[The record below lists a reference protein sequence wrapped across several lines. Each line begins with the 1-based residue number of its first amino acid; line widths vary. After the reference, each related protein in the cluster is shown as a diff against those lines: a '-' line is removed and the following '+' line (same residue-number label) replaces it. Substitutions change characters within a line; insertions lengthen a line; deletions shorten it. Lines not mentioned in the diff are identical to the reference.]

1 MASLT
6 LNPSEYVSYG
16 ATRGTAQISGQTN
29 PVGKSSSNTNYATLT
44 TSTTSRSTSYAFWK
58 FDCSSIPSGATIDSV
73 SCVAKCYVS
82 NTSRITSRSVQLYYG
97 TNTAKGSSVTFNATE
112 GATQTLDCGTWT
124 REELNDINIR
134 VAGTRGTN
142 TSSASIRFYGADLTI
157 TYTLQTYTV
166 TTTISNGV
174 LLAPNA
180 SEVVVSG
187 SSLDFSFKGN
197 AKTKYL
203 GMTVNGTPVV
213 ASKVNSQ
220 SSEPATWS
228 VSTNYNTYGNNSINN
243 INSNEGNYFWSSE
256 AQSTG
261 KYVLFTFNKF
271 IDLTGVSIYSSNSSD
286 YPHDCNELQVS
297 ADGKEWTTVGTFQEQ
312 QRNTFSGLTAQ
323 KIKYVRIYCVR
334 SVSNWL
340 VINTATFTYTTP
352 AIEGGYIYT
361 LSNIGGNKDVEISFV
376 NSSRVLVKVDGVYK
390 EGTAYKKESGTWV
403 RITPND
409 LSDYLTNK
417 KIKKKI

>member
-16 ATRGTAQISGQTN
+16 ATSGTAQISGQTT
-29 PVGKSSSNTNYATLT
+29 PVGKSSSNTTYATLT
-44 TSTTSRSTSYAFWK
+44 TSASSGSTSYAFWK
-58 FDCSSIPSGATIDSV
+58 FDCSSIPSNATIDSV

-82 NTSRITSRSVQLYYG
+82 NTTRISTRSIQLYYG
-97 TNTAKGSSVTFNATE
+97 TNTAKGSSVSFTNSTS
-112 GATQTLDCGTWT
+112 ATQTLNCGTWT
-124 REELNDINIR
+124 RAELDDINIR
-134 VAGTRGTN
+134 VAGTRGTS

-157 TYTLQTYTV
+157 TYHIQTYTV

-174 LLAPNA
+174 LITPNA
-180 SEVVVSG
+180 SEVVESG
-187 SSLDFSFKGN
+187 SSLDFSFNGN

-213 ASKVNSQ
+213 ATKVASQ

-228 VSTNYNTYGNNSINN
+228 VSTNYNTYGSNSVSN
-243 INSNEGNYFWSSE
+243 INSDESTYFWSSE

-261 KYVLFTFNKF
+261 KYVLFTFNKL
-271 IDLTGVSIYSSNSSD
+271 IDLTEVSIYSSNSTD

-312 QRNTFSGLTAQ
+312 QRNTFTGLTAQ
-323 KIKYVRIYCVR
+323 KIKYVRIYCVG
-334 SVSNWL
+334 SVSKWM

-361 LSNIGGNKDVEISFV
+361 LSNIGGNKDVEISFI